1 MRLSKTKKEFM
12 KNQTDP
18 KTCSIVAPSNV
29 EGMLCGIKYLE
40 YSARRAT
47 LHNVDGTKTVSNL
60 KACQKEVLDKA
71 GRESVDLFSIV
82 EQLRN
87 QEIS

>member
-1 MRLSKTKKEFM
+1 
-12 KNQTDP
+12 
-18 KTCSIVAPSNV
+18 
-29 EGMLCGIKYLE
+29 
-40 YSARRAT
+40 
-47 LHNVDGTKTVSNL
+47 
-60 KACQKEVLDKA
+60 VLDKA